1 MRLLVLV
8 VTAALLLTAF
18 AARAQ
23 VYGPYDGYDDY
34 GGYGYD
40 DPYSPYPPIPDYEP
54 VPRHRDY
61 LPDRGQLPRQSARGT
76 ILIVTSQHT
85 LFYTT
90 PWGEQY
96 AYPIAVGREGKQ
108 WFGSTRVVSKK
119 EYPEWRPTA
128 SMRQKNPKLPA
139 VVRPGPSNPLGT
151 RAIYLA
157 DGLLR
162 IHGTNDPSSIGT
174 NASSGCFR
182 MYRQDVE
189 ELYELVQPGT
199 RVIVRR

>member
-1 MRLLVLV
+1 MRVLVLV
-8 VTAALLLTAF
+8 AALLLTAF

-23 VYGPYDGYDDY
+23 VYGSYDGYDDY
-34 GGYGYD
+34 GGDVYD
-40 DPYSPYPPIPDYEP
+40 DPYSLYPPIPDYEP

-61 LPDRGQLPRQSARGT
+61 LPDRGPLPRQSPGGT

-85 LFYTT
+85 LYYTT

-119 EYPEWRPTA
+119 EHPEWRPTA
-128 SMRQKNPKLPA
+128 SMRQKNPKLPT

-199 RVIVRR
+199 HVIVRR